1 MKRNRAVLD
10 EAYFDG
16 IFSSFR
22 QVLADMGK
30 VLPAVSLVA
39 VQKQDPFS
47 VLIST
52 VISLRTKDDVTLN
65 ASRRLLAEAPD
76 PEAMLRL
83 SEERIAQLIF
93 PAGFYK
99 RKATQIHQISAIL
112 VDEYGG
118 KVPAD
123 ADLLMKLPGVGIKT
137 ANLTL
142 NLGFGIDAIC
152 VDCHVHQISNRLGWI
167 DTRTPEESEKALQ
180 PIMPRRFWIP
190 LNELLVSYGQEV
202 CTSVSPKCS
211 MCPENGRCP
220 KNGVTRTR

>member
-1 MKRNRAVLD
+1 MRRSDIVLD
-10 EAYFDG
+10 EAYFDR
-16 IFSSFR
+16 IFSEFR
-22 QVLADMGK
+22 QVLASLGK

-76 PEAMLRL
+76 PRSMLQL
-83 SEERIAQLIF
+83 SEDRIADLIF
-93 PAGFYK
+93 PAGFYR
-99 RKATQIHQISAIL
+99 RKAMQIRQISEIL
-112 VDEYGG
+112 VSEYDGN
-118 KVPAD
+118 VPSD
-123 ADLLMKLPGVGIKT
+123 AGLLMQLPGVGIKT

-167 DTRTPEESEKALQ
+167 ETKTPEESEKALQ
-180 PIMPRRFWIP
+180 PVMPRRFWIP

-211 MCPENGRCP
+211 MCPENRSCP
-220 KNGVTRTR
+220 KVGVTRSR

>member
-1 MKRNRAVLD
+1 MKSFEHAMD
-10 EAYFDG
+10 EQYFDG
-16 IFSSFR
+16 IFTSFR
-22 QVLADMGK
+22 QVLSDMGK

-39 VQKQDPFS
+39 VELQDPFS

-52 VISLRTKDDVTLN
+52 VISLRTKDDVTLK
-65 ASRRLLAEAPD
+65 ASRRLLDKAPD
-76 PEAMLRL
+76 AFAMLRL
-83 SEERIAQLIF
+83 SEEEIASLIF

-99 RKATQIHQISAIL
+99 RKAIQIKNIAKTL
-112 VDEYGG
+112 VEQYGG

-167 DTRTPEESEKALQ
+167 STKTPEESEKVLQ
-180 PIMPRRFWIP
+180 TIMPKRFWIP

-211 MCPENGRCP
+211 LCPENATCP
-220 KNGVTRTR
+220 KINVSRAR

>member
-1 MKRNRAVLD
+1 MKSFDHTMD
-10 EAYFDG
+10 EEYFDG
-16 IFSSFR
+16 IFTSFR
-22 QVLADMGK
+22 QVLSDMGK

-39 VQKQDPFS
+39 VELQDPFS
-47 VLIST
+47 VLVST
-52 VISLRTKDDVTLN
+52 VISLRTKDDVTLK
-65 ASRRLLAEAPD
+65 ASRRLLDKAPD
-76 PEAMLRL
+76 AFSMLRL
-83 SEERIAQLIF
+83 SEEEIASLIF

-99 RKATQIHQISAIL
+99 RKAIQIKNIARTL
-112 VDEYGG
+112 VEQYDG

-167 DTRTPEESEKALQ
+167 NTKTPEESEKVLQ
-180 PIMPRRFWIP
+180 TIMPRRFWIP

-211 MCPENGRCP
+211 LCPESARCP
-220 KNGVTRTR
+220 KVNVSRAR

>member
-1 MKRNRAVLD
+1 MD
-10 EAYFDG
+10 EQYFDG
-16 IFSSFR
+16 IFTSFR
-22 QVLADMGK
+22 QVLSDMGK

-39 VQKQDPFS
+39 VELQDPFS

-52 VISLRTKDDVTLN
+52 VISLRTKDDVTLK
-65 ASRRLLAEAPD
+65 ASRRLLDKAPD
-76 PEAMLRL
+76 AFAMLRL
-83 SEERIAQLIF
+83 SEEEIASLIF

-99 RKATQIHQISAIL
+99 RKAIQIKNIAKTL
-112 VDEYGG
+112 VEQYGG

-167 DTRTPEESEKALQ
+167 STKTPEESEKVLQ
-180 PIMPRRFWIP
+180 TIMPKRFWIP

-211 MCPENGRCP
+211 LCPENATCP
-220 KNGVTRTR
+220 KINVSRAR

>member
-1 MKRNRAVLD
+1 MKSFEHAMD
-10 EAYFDG
+10 EQYFDG
-16 IFSSFR
+16 IFTSFR
-22 QVLADMGK
+22 QVLSDMGK

-39 VQKQDPFS
+39 VELQDPFS

-52 VISLRTKDDVTLN
+52 VISLRTKDDVTLK
-65 ASRRLLAEAPD
+65 ASRRLLDKAPD
-76 PEAMLRL
+76 AFAMLRL
-83 SEERIAQLIF
+83 SEEEIASLIF

-99 RKATQIHQISAIL
+99 RKAIQIKNIAKTL
-112 VDEYGG
+112 VEQYGG

-167 DTRTPEESEKALQ
+167 STKTPEESEKVLQ
-180 PIMPRRFWIP
+180 TIMPKRFWIP

-211 MCPENGRCP
+211 MCPENARCP
-220 KNGVTRTR
+220 KINVSRAR